1 VKVNQGNVKIK
12 LRTAFLLFN
21 YLLTAMALYCLTLSR
36 VFSALFGV
44 TLFCALGLC
53 LILEV
58 KKIIPV
64 KPPLKILSSG
74 WGLILLPLLY
84 FSFEIALM
92 DLLVWVLTVLLFS
105 RLVFKTALNDTVFGY
120 LISLACL
127 LLGAMVAHDL
137 EFAILF
143 LAFYLVLSWGLI
155 TYNMMAEQAGSNSP
169 PAVFKLYGENA
180 IPGGRLLGFSAC
192 LMILG
197 LVLTTLI
204 FTSFPRLGQSL
215 SQSGPSSPTTGF
227 SESVRLG
234 DVGQLKQNSQVVM
247 RIEFEKDGKP
257 HRPQS
262 PVYWRGIVLDHFN
275 GSSWFSTVKPK
286 WKFSNQPGVG
296 VQLRPFTPK
305 TRVIRQNLYMDAFG
319 SDVIFSRG
327 LPLLVDGNF
336 QSIQVNDSFS
346 LKSLDWQN
354 RSRRVTLISSAASS
368 RNSPANR
375 AFNDHNSPLLKK
387 FLQLPAMSP
396 QIIRLAKSLTENAD
410 SEEKANNILGHL
422 RSSEFG
428 YTLEQTQS
436 AEQTPLD
443 HFLFT
448 RKKGHCEYFASS
460 MVMLLRLS
468 GVPARLVNGF
478 IGLEWNDLGEY
489 MVVRQHH
496 AHSWVEAFLPEKG
509 WVIYDPTP
517 ADPMFA
523 LNNFDDPL
531 NRSLDLLRLNWQRY
545 FLSYSLMDQA
555 LLLNHLQSTG
565 EETLSAIKGLGKLE
579 VGPIKTFIIDNLV
592 VLSGLFGLALILV
605 LKWKK
610 LPGWWFFISSKKPG
624 YPVWLYRKMLKKL
637 RIQGIHKQPSSTPR
651 EFLSQ
656 LSTLPDDKLEPLQ
669 KITACYEKS
678 RFGQFTIRET
688 EKRELLNQLR
698 KI

>member
-1 VKVNQGNVKIK
+1 MP

-44 TLFCALGLC
+44 ILFCALGLC

-58 KKIIPV
+58 KKITPL

-74 WGLILLPLLY
+74 WGMIIFPLLY
-84 FSFEIALM
+84 FSFEIPLM
-92 DLLVWVLTVLLFS
+92 DLLVWALTALLFS

-120 LISLACL
+120 LISLTCL
-127 LLGAMVAHDL
+127 LLGAMVAPDL

-155 TYNMMAEQAGSNSP
+155 TCNMMAEQAGSNSP
-169 PAVFKLYGENA
+169 PALFKQCGAYL
-180 IPGGRLLGFSAC
+180 PLGGRLFGFSAC

-204 FTSFPRLGQSL
+204 FTGFPRLGQGLSL
-215 SQSGPSSPTTGF
+215 SGPSSLTTGF
-227 SESVRLG
+227 SESVQLG

-257 HRPQS
+257 HRPES
-262 PVYWRGIVLDHFN
+262 PVYWRGVVLDHFN

-296 VQLRPFTPK
+296 VRLLPLNPK
-305 TRVIRQNLYMDAFG
+305 ASVIRQNLYMDAFG

-336 QSIQVNDSFS
+336 QSLQVNDSFS

-354 RSRRVTLISSAASS
+354 RSRRVTLVSSATSS
-368 RNSPANR
+368 RNSPASR
-375 AFNDHNSPLLKK
+375 IFNDHSSPLLKK

-396 QIIRLAKSLTENAD
+396 QITRLARSLTENATTD
-410 SEEKANNILGHL
+410 ASKANNILGHL

-436 AEQTPLD
+436 SEQTPLD

-478 IGLEWNDLGEY
+478 MGLEWNDLGEY

-496 AHSWVEAFLPEKG
+496 AHSWVEALLPEKG

-523 LNNFDDPL
+523 RNNFDDPL
-531 NRSLDLLRLNWQRY
+531 NRVLDLLRLNWQRY
-545 FLSYSLMDQA
+545 FLSYSLMDQT

-565 EETLSAIKGLGKLE
+565 DETLSAIKDLETLE
-579 VGPIKTFIIDNLV
+579 VGAIKTFIIDNLV
-592 VLSGLFGLALILV
+592 ILAGLFGLALALV

-610 LPGWWFFISSKKPG
+610 RPGWRFIIAGKKPG
-624 YPVWLYRKMLKKL
+624 YPVWLYREMLKKL
-637 RIQGIHKQPSSTPR
+637 RIQGIHKQPSATPR

-656 LSTLPDDKLEPLQ
+656 LSTLPDDKLALVQ

-678 RFGQFTIRET
+678 RFGQFTVPET
-688 EKRELLNQLR
+688 EKRALRNHLR